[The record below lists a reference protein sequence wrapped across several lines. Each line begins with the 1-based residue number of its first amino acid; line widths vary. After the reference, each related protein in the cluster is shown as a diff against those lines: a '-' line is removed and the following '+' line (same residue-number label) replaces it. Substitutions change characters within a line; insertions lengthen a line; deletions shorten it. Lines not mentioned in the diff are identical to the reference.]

1 MTYVLFA
8 ESDRN
13 ERVKTKKVR
22 SVKEKRKDQRGKL
35 KMYIWLVGI
44 YKERIKGLAEG
55 LYLGYN
61 M

>member
-1 MTYVLFA
+1 ML
-8 ESDRN
+8 
-13 ERVKTKKVR
+13 RVIEMKGLKQKKGR
-22 SVKEKRKDQRGKL
+22 SLKEKRKDQRGKL

-44 YKERIKGLAEG
+44 YKERIKGLAEE

>member
-1 MTYVLFA
+1 M
-8 ESDRN
+8 
-13 ERVKTKKVR
+13 KTKKGR
-22 SVKEKRKDQRGKL
+22 SVKEKRKDQGGEL

-44 YKERIKGLAEG
+44 YKESIKGLAEE

>member
-1 MTYVLFA
+1 MKGLKQ
-8 ESDRN
+8 RN
-13 ERVKTKKVR
+13 GR
-22 SVKEKRKDQRGKL
+22 SVKEKRKYERGKL

-44 YKERIKGLAEG
+44 YKERIKGLAEE

>member
-1 MTYVLFA
+1 
-8 ESDRN
+8 
-13 ERVKTKKVR
+13 
-22 SVKEKRKDQRGKL
+22 VKEKRKDERG

-44 YKERIKGLAEG
+44 YKERIKGLAEE